1 MRGLISW
8 IVGFLSHREPA
19 LGAGVQKKLEE
30 KTSIHPPHYYFPP
43 SSSNFSLTDECDE
56 FRCRFSEQ
64 GTTHGA
70 SGSCTGAASRPEIRD
85 PRSEC
90 PGYPPV
96 VCWQMH
102 RQAFCTFPMLL
113 VHQLSTGIIVEP
125 GNDLELVADWKI
137 QSAHILNQHHQWLAK
152 G

>member
-1 MRGLISW
+1 MPVQRTRNNTRG
-8 IVGFLSHREPA
+8 VRVVHRSK
-19 LGAGVQKKLEE
+19 Q
-30 KTSIHPPHYYFPP
+30 T
-43 SSSNFSLTDECDE
+43 
-56 FRCRFSEQ
+56 
-64 GTTHGA
+64 
-70 SGSCTGAASRPEIRD
+70 RD

-96 VCWQMH
+96 ACWQMH
-102 RQAFCTFPMLL
+102 RQAFCTFPILL

-125 GNDLELVADWKI
+125 GNDLEVVADWKI